1 MIHWKAR
8 RLLPQILDGTLAAHV
23 EAEVR
28 KHADA
33 CRFCSRTLAEFEACE
48 RLLAELPTRLVPLE
62 APAGGEERLRA
73 LARWVVDPE
82 PSWGERLGM
91 SALGA
96 LAGLAMLAMVIS
108 GQTWA
113 PASPV
118 ARPPILV
125 AGVLPIPIV
134 DLLPMG
140 VARWQ

>member
-28 KHADA
+28 EHADT
-33 CRFCSRTLAEFEACE
+33 CRFCSHTLAEFETCE

-62 APAGGEERLRA
+62 APTGGEERLRA
-73 LARWVVDPE
+73 LARWVVVPE
-82 PSWGERLGM
+82 PTWGERLGM

-96 LAGLAMLAMVIS
+96 LAGAAMLAMVIT
-108 GQTWA
+108 GQAWA
-113 PASPV
+113 PVSSTAHT
-118 ARPPILV
+118 PIVV
-125 AGVLPIPIV
+125 AGVLAIPAV

-140 VARWQ
+140 VARWR